1 MTKQAQVLESRI
13 MPNSRLSVNTGP
25 RTLNEL
31 YAGALAFRENSSGTT
46 KMYSW
51 ADRFVCGM
59 PLAPWQRPVVWEEK
73 MQSRF
78 IDALWAHVDT
88 GSYMVNAWADFT
100 GNHMETSYLSD
111 IVIDGQQR
119 LTSIERY
126 FTDEIPATAVD
137 GRKLLWSEITEMDR
151 RAFKN
156 KVFPR
161 TSIFTDDEGLL
172 REAYDMRAFGGVRH
186 TEDHRGPLCY
196 CIRNLG

>member
-1 MTKQAQVLESRI
+1 MAKQAQVLESRI
-13 MPNSRLSVNTGP
+13 MPVSRLSGNTSP

-31 YAGALAFRENSSGTT
+31 YSGVLAFRENPSGTT
-46 KMYSW
+46 KMYPW
-51 ADRFVCGM
+51 AERFVCGM
-59 PLAPWQRPVVWEEK
+59 PLAPWQRPVVWNDE

-88 GSYMVNAWADFT
+88 GSYMVNAWVDFT
-100 GNHMETSYLSD
+100 GNHVETRYLSD

-151 RAFKN
+151 LVFKN
-156 KVFPR
+156 TLFPR

-186 TEDHRGPLCY
+186 REDQRAIAKEQVC
-196 CIRNLG
+196 